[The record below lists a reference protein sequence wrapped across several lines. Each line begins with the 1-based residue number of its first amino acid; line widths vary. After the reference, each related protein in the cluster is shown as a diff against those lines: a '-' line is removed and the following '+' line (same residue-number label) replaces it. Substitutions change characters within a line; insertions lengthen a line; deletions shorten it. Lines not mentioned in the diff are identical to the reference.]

1 MMLKG
6 EVSKSSLSAVTGVCL
21 EWHGNWGGG
30 DEYSMMEGVKGYF
43 SGSVLISA

>member
-21 EWHGNWGGG
+21 EWHGSWWG
-30 DEYSMMEGVKGYF
+30 MN
-43 SGSVLISA
+43 IR